1 MSLLELFFPIAT
13 VVLAVGCYTCY
24 RTGKPARELLAEK
37 RQAEAEKKEREER
50 DGRERNRQNLFNKEF
65 LEMFDAVLR
74 DPQRYLTPSL
84 HSHRSGWK
92 YPAIKD
98 LIDQTRHWE
107 QLGRTNRSQENQ
119 INDLIKS
126 HRELRAEVKEV
137 HRAMA
142 LNTGDY

>member
-24 RTGKPARELLAEK
+24 RTGKPARELLKEK

-65 LEMFDAVLR
+65 LEMLDAVLR
-74 DPQRYLTPSL
+74 DPGRYCNTLSFGKSALYPQVASL
-84 HSHRSGWK
+84 V
-92 YPAIKD
+92 
-98 LIDQTRHWE
+98 DQLRNWE
-107 QLGRTNRSQENQ
+107 QLARTNRSQEKQ
-119 INDLIKS
+119 ITDLIKS

-142 LNTGDY
+142 LCTGGDF